1 MSAETVVVSAERL
14 AQALVRS
21 SRDAG
26 IDPLTVFEPQNEFV
40 RAEAATYFGRF
51 TPGRIAF
58 LTRVL
63 RLRHPDCACL
73 RTGAA

>member
-21 SRDAG
+21 SRGAG
-26 IDPLTVFEPQNEFV
+26 IDLMRVFEPQHEFI
-40 RAEAATYFGRF
+40 RAEAATYFGRGA
-51 TPGRIAF
+51 PGRISF

-63 RLRHPDCACL
+63 RLRHPDCAC
-73 RTGAA
+73 RRSGAA

>member
-26 IDPLTVFEPQNEFV
+26 IDPMRVFEPQNEFV

-51 TPGRIAF
+51 TPGRVSF
-58 LTRVL
+58 LTRAL
-63 RLRHPDCACL
+63 RLRHPDCAC
-73 RTGAA
+73 RRSGAA

>member
-1 MSAETVVVSAERL
+1 MSAEAGVVSAERL

-21 SRDAG
+21 SRGAG

-40 RAEAATYFGRF
+40 RAEVAAYFGRW
-51 TPGRIAF
+51 TPGRVAF